1 MPERVGGIGVLRGGG
16 EFPGMERE
24 MGEVR
29 ADVEDRMGL
38 FLRRG
43 AWCRRKGLEGEGG
56 WGKDEG
62 R

>member
-1 MPERVGGIGVLRGGG
+1 
-16 EFPGMERE
+16 MERE